1 MPASSWTPGTFLVI
15 AVRFGGLG
23 EMTKRSVC
31 GVKAKTGRGGVREL
45 SAGVVA
51 GLLVVRSAL
60 SKHIVS
66 AAFSTRSASRA
77 RSRSQ
82 RAEASADV
90 PPATTAPRATAT
102 IQDVRNPFNISVL
115 PSCGSGPAFRFEKA
129 SYTDLTCASIAARPR
144 ECQYRR

>member
-1 MPASSWTPGTFLVI
+1 
-15 AVRFGGLG
+15 
-23 EMTKRSVC
+23 MTRRSVC
-31 GVKAKTGRGGVREL
+31 SVRAKTGRGGVREL

-60 SKHIVS
+60 SKHVVS

-90 PPATTAPRATAT
+90 LPATTTPRTTAT
-102 IQDVRNPFNISVL
+102 IQHVRNPFNIPVL
-115 PSCGSGPAFRFEKA
+115 PPANLAPRSGLRRRVIRE
-129 SYTDLTCASIAARPR
+129 DRPR
-144 ECQYRR
+144 PHLCPDLEG

>member
-1 MPASSWTPGTFLVI
+1 
-15 AVRFGGLG
+15 
-23 EMTKRSVC
+23 MTERSVC

-45 SAGVVA
+45 STGVVA

-60 SKHIVS
+60 SKHVVS

-90 PPATTAPRATAT
+90 PPATIAPRATAT
-102 IQDVRNPFNISVL
+102 IQHVRNPLNISVL
-115 PSCGSGPAFRFEKA
+115 PSCGSGPEFRLENA
-129 SYTDLTCASIAARPR
+129 SYTDLTRAPIAARQPVDAGPPR
-144 ECQYRR
+144 RHRSCRLSDARV

>member
-1 MPASSWTPGTFLVI
+1 MRASSWMPGTVLVI
-15 AVRFGGLG
+15 GVRFGGLG
-23 EMTKRSVC
+23 EMTERSVC

-45 SAGVVA
+45 SGGVVA

-60 SKHIVS
+60 SKHDVS

-82 RAEASADV
+82 RAEDSADV

-102 IQDVRNPFNISVL
+102 IHHVRNPFNISVL
-115 PSCGSGPAFRFEKA
+115 PSCGSGPAFRFEDA
-129 SYTDLTCASIAARPR
+129 SYTDLTCAPIAV
-144 ECQYRR
+144 RRGSAKIG